1 MKVTPDCYP
10 CAFRQ
15 ARRVYDLAAAEN
27 GRVIPPWENVE
38 PRIREILSKDWSG
51 FSPAEISCAV
61 IHAVM
66 EEAGCGDPFATLK
79 KHSNEVAL
87 SHLPEVRQLVRE
99 AADPLRKATE
109 LSVAGNIID
118 LGIKLDFDLRESVDR
133 VTSRG
138 FAIDHYDR
146 YQRKL
151 SGAKRIFV
159 AADNSGEI
167 VFDRVLVET
176 LKETFPGVEV
186 TVAVNQ
192 DPVLNDA
199 LMEDAVVAGMHE
211 VARVIDNGYGD
222 LGSLVE
228 KASDEFKEAYFG
240 ADVIISKGQANF
252 ETLEDRPEEIFLL
265 LQAKCDA
272 VARHV
277 GVRFHDAVL
286 ISTRER
292 LGLP

>member
-10 CAFRQ
+10 CAYRQ
-15 ARRVYDLAAAEN
+15 AKRVYDLAASEN
-27 GRVIPPWENVE
+27 GRAIPPWESIE
-38 PRIREILSKDWSG
+38 PRIREILAMDWSAY
-51 FSPAEISCAV
+51 SPAEISCAV

-66 EEAGCGDPFATLK
+66 RESGCADPFARLK
-79 KHSNEVAL
+79 QHSNEVAVA
-87 SHLPEVRQLVRE
+87 HLPEVRQLVRE
-99 AADPLRKATE
+99 AADPLRRATE

-118 LGIKLDFDLRESVDR
+118 LGIKMDFDLRESVDR

-146 YQRKL
+146 YRAKL
-151 SGAKRIFV
+151 SEARRVFI

-176 LKETFPGVEV
+176 LQSVFPGIEI
-186 TVAVNQ
+186 TVAVNR

-199 LMEDAVVAGMHE
+199 LMEDAEIAGMHE

-228 KASDEFKEAYFG
+228 KASGEFKKAYFE
-240 ADVIISKGQANF
+240 AEVIISKGQANF
-252 ETLEDRPEEIFLL
+252 ETLEDRTEEIFLL
-265 LQAKCDA
+265 LQAKCEA

-277 GVRFHDAVL
+277 GVNFHDAVL
-286 ISTRER
+286 ISTRQR
-292 LGLP
+292 AGLP